1 MKSVN
6 FKDVSTFEIV
16 RIGGSK
22 DVLFTFNRIDPTTI
36 PDGLYVYDIRHAD
49 DLGDPVTIEAR
60 VLVNRYGSVITTKPI
75 QCIEDDPDHGYV
87 DIANLSFE
95 HISDYDATLV
105 SIKELYP
112 FHDLYS
118 AFESD
123 WGFIDKLTHSDK
135 IVSGTVD
142 QIKRGKNMA
151 DISSISPKI
160 NGMEYHRMN
169 MVYMLFIDKLENVFW
184 TRFANLDIDTNEDF
198 EYILTKENP
207 SIRFKFDDDIANR
220 YKCNFA
226 VSYSDTHRVIDI
238 EFYDCITVT
247 PSHVGH
253 IRISIGAD
261 QMRVDGSVDPEFN
274 EFKKDLDNFT
284 KDAKFIYNMKH
295 GELWKKSIC
304 DIFLEYQYHVAD
316 RLASEQ
322 ISLADFLEKV
332 RTSDSFIDELNYS
345 HTIYRIC
352 GDSRIPMI
360 TVKELLIDCA
370 CNHMYEWEEA
380 VEKSRMFYVENCD
393 LQAVDAPSMTD
404 LDDMVEYDGYKI
416 IDIIL

>member
-36 PDGLYVYDIRHAD
+36 PDGLYVYDIRHD
-49 DLGDPVTIEAR
+49 DDSLGDPVTIEAK

-75 QCIEDDPDHGYV
+75 QCIEDNSDRGYV
-87 DIANLSFE
+87 DIADLSFE
-95 HISDYDATLV
+95 HISDYDTTLV

-112 FHDLYS
+112 FHDLYA
-118 AFESD
+118 AFETD
-123 WGFIDKLTHSDK
+123 WDFTDKLMHSDK
-135 IVSGTVD
+135 IASGIVD
-142 QIKRGKNMA
+142 QIKRGQNMA
-151 DISSISPKI
+151 DISIVPKF
-160 NGMEYHRMN
+160 NSMEYHRMN
-169 MVYMLFIDKLENVFW
+169 MVYMLLIDKLENVCWNHFD
-184 TRFANLDIDTNEDF
+184 NPDIDTNEDF

-207 SIRFKFDDDIANR
+207 SIRFKFYDDIANR

-226 VSYSDTHRVIDI
+226 VSYSDAHRVIDI
-238 EFYDCITVT
+238 DFYDCITVT

-261 QMRVDGSVDPEFN
+261 QMCVDGSVDPVFED
-274 EFKKDLDNFT
+274 FKRDLDNFA
-284 KDAKFIYNMKH
+284 KDVKFIYNMKR

-316 RLASEQ
+316 RLASGK
-322 ISLADFLEKV
+322 ISVIDFLEKGEDFV
-332 RTSDSFIDELNYS
+332 IDELNYS
-345 HTIYRIC
+345 KTIYRIY
-352 GDSRIPMI
+352 GDSEMPMI
-360 TVKELLIDCA
+360 LIKQMLKKGM
-370 CNHMYEWEEA
+370 CNHMYEWDV

-393 LQAVDAPSMTD
+393 LQSVDVPSCTD
-404 LDDMVEYDGYKI
+404 LDEMVDDGYTI
-416 IDIIL
+416 IDIV

>member
-6 FKDVSTFEIV
+6 FKDVSTFDIV

-49 DLGDPVTIEAR
+49 DLGDPVSIEAP

-87 DIANLSFE
+87 DIADLSFE
-95 HISDYDATLV
+95 HITDYDATLV

-112 FHDLYS
+112 FHDLYA
-118 AFESD
+118 AFETD
-123 WGFIDKLTHSDK
+123 WDFTDKLTHSDK
-135 IVSGTVD
+135 IASGTVD
-142 QIKRGKNMA
+142 QIKRGQNMA
-151 DISSISPKI
+151 DISISPKL

-184 TRFANLDIDTNEDF
+184 NRFANPDIDTNEDF

-207 SIRFKFDDDIANR
+207 SIRFKFYDDIANR

-238 EFYDCITVT
+238 DFYDCITVT

-261 QMRVDGSVDPEFN
+261 QMCVDGSVDPEFN
-274 EFKKDLDNFT
+274 EFKRDLDNFA
-284 KDAKFIYNMKH
+284 KDVKFIYNMKH

-316 RLASEQ
+316 RLVSGK
-322 ISLADFLEKV
+322 ISVIDFLEKGNAEDFV
-332 RTSDSFIDELNYS
+332 IDELNYS
-345 HTIYRIC
+345 KKIYRIY
-352 GDSRIPMI
+352 GDSETPVI
-360 TVKELLIDCA
+360 LIKDMLEKGM
-370 CNHMYEWEEA
+370 CNHMYDWET

-393 LQAVDAPSMTD
+393 LQSVDVPSCTD
-404 LDDMVEYDGYKI
+404 LDEMVDDGYAI
-416 IDIIL
+416 IDIV

>member
-1 MKSVN
+1 MKKVN

-36 PDGLYVYDIRHAD
+36 PDGLYVYDIRHD
-49 DLGDPVTIEAR
+49 DDSLGDPVTIEAR

-75 QCIEDDPDHGYV
+75 RCIEDDPDHGYV
-87 DIANLSFE
+87 DIADLSFE

-105 SIKELYP
+105 SIKALYP
-112 FHDLYS
+112 FHDLYA
-118 AFESD
+118 AFETD
-123 WGFIDKLTHSDK
+123 WDFTDKLTHSDK

-142 QIKRGKNMA
+142 RIKGAKNMA
-151 DISSISPKI
+151 DISISPKLK
-160 NGMEYHRMN
+160 GMEYHRMN
-169 MVYMLFIDKLENVFW
+169 IVYMLFIDKLKNVFRN
-184 TRFANLDIDTNEDF
+184 RFDSPDIDIYEDF

-207 SIRFKFDDDIANR
+207 SIRFKFYDDIANR

-238 EFYDCITVT
+238 DFYDCITVT

-261 QMRVDGSVDPEFN
+261 QMCVDGSVDPVFED
-274 EFKKDLDNFT
+274 FKRDLDNFA
-284 KDAKFIYNMKH
+284 KDVEFIYNMKH

-304 DIFLEYQYHVAD
+304 DIFLEYQYHAAD
-316 RLASEQ
+316 RLASGK
-322 ISLADFLEKV
+322 ISVTDFLEKGNAEDFV
-332 RTSDSFIDELNYS
+332 IDELNYS
-345 HTIYRIC
+345 KTIYRIY
-352 GDSRIPMI
+352 GDSEMPMI
-360 TVKELLIDCA
+360 LIKQMLKKGM
-370 CNHMYEWEEA
+370 CNHMYEWDV

-393 LQAVDAPSMTD
+393 LQPVDVPSCTD
-404 LDDMVEYDGYKI
+404 LDEMVDDGYTI
-416 IDIIL
+416 IDIV

>member
-1 MKSVN
+1 MKMVN

-87 DIANLSFE
+87 DIADLSFE
-95 HISDYDATLV
+95 HITDYDATLV

-112 FHDLYS
+112 FHDLYA
-118 AFESD
+118 AFETD
-123 WGFIDKLTHSDK
+123 WDFTDKLTHSDK
-135 IVSGTVD
+135 IASGTVD
-142 QIKRGKNMA
+142 QIKRGQNMA
-151 DISSISPKI
+151 DISISPKL

-184 TRFANLDIDTNEDF
+184 NRFANPDIDTNEDF

-207 SIRFKFDDDIANR
+207 SIRFKFYDDIANR

-238 EFYDCITVT
+238 DFYDCITVT

-261 QMRVDGSVDPEFN
+261 QMCVDGSVDPEFN
-274 EFKKDLDNFT
+274 EFKRDLDNFA
-284 KDAKFIYNMKH
+284 KDVKFIYNMKH

-316 RLASEQ
+316 RLVSGK
-322 ISLADFLEKV
+322 ISVIDFLEKGNAEDFV
-332 RTSDSFIDELNYS
+332 IDELNYS
-345 HTIYRIC
+345 KKIYRIY
-352 GDSRIPMI
+352 GDSETPVI
-360 TVKELLIDCA
+360 LIKDMLEKGM
-370 CNHMYEWEEA
+370 CNHMYGWET

-393 LQAVDAPSMTD
+393 LQPVDVPSGTD
-404 LDDMVEYDGYKI
+404 LDEMVDDGYAI
-416 IDIIL
+416 IDIV

>member
-22 DVLFTFNRIDPTTI
+22 DVLFTFNRIDPKTI
-36 PDGLYVYDIRHAD
+36 PDGLYVYDIRHD
-49 DLGDPVTIEAR
+49 DDSLGEPVTIEAR

-75 QCIEDDPDHGYV
+75 QCIEDDPDYGYV
-87 DIANLSFE
+87 DIADLSFE

-112 FHDLYS
+112 FHDLYA
-118 AFESD
+118 AFETD
-123 WGFIDKLTHSDK
+123 WDFTDKLTHSDK
-135 IVSGTVD
+135 IASGTVD
-142 QIKRGKNMA
+142 RIKGDQNMA
-151 DISSISPKI
+151 DISISPKLK
-160 NGMEYHRMN
+160 GMEYHRMN
-169 MVYMLFIDKLENVFW
+169 MVYMLFIDKLENVCWNHFD
-184 TRFANLDIDTNEDF
+184 NPDIDTNEDF

-207 SIRFKFDDDIANR
+207 SIRFKFYDDIANR

-226 VSYSDTHRVIDI
+226 VSYSDAHRVIDI
-238 EFYDCITVT
+238 DFYDCITVT

-261 QMRVDGSVDPEFN
+261 QMCVDGSVDPVFED
-274 EFKKDLDNFT
+274 FKRDLDNFA
-284 KDAKFIYNMKH
+284 KDVKFIYNMKR

-316 RLASEQ
+316 RLASGK
-322 ISLADFLEKV
+322 ISVIDFLEKGEDFV
-332 RTSDSFIDELNYS
+332 IDELNYYKK
-345 HTIYRIC
+345 IYRIY
-352 GDSRIPMI
+352 GDSETPVI
-360 TVKELLIDCA
+360 LIKQMLKKGM
-370 CNHMYEWEEA
+370 CNHMYEWDV

-393 LQAVDAPSMTD
+393 LQSVDVPSCTD
-404 LDDMVEYDGYKI
+404 LDEMVDDGYAI
-416 IDIIL
+416 IDIV

>member
-112 FHDLYS
+112 FHDLYA
-118 AFESD
+118 AFETD
-123 WGFIDKLTHSDK
+123 WVIDKLTHSDK

-142 QIKRGKNMA
+142 QIKRGQNMA
-151 DISSISPKI
+151 DISISPKL

-184 TRFANLDIDTNEDF
+184 NRFANPDIDTNEDF

-207 SIRFKFDDDIANR
+207 SIRFKFYDDIANR

-261 QMRVDGSVDPEFN
+261 QLRVDGSVDPVFED
-274 EFKKDLDNFT
+274 FKRDLDNFT

-316 RLASEQ
+316 RLVSGK
-322 ISLADFLEKV
+322 ISVIDFLKKGNAEDFV
-332 RTSDSFIDELNYS
+332 TDELNYS
-345 HTIYRIC
+345 KTIYRIY
-352 GDSRIPMI
+352 GDSETPVI
-360 TVKELLIDCA
+360 LIKDMLEKGM
-370 CNHMYEWEEA
+370 CNHMYEWET

-393 LQAVDAPSMTD
+393 LQSVDVPSCTD
-404 LDDMVEYDGYKI
+404 LDEMVEFEGHKI
-416 IDIIL
+416 IDIV

>member
-1 MKSVN
+1 MKKVN

-36 PDGLYVYDIRHAD
+36 PDGLYVYDIRHD
-49 DLGDPVTIEAR
+49 DDSLGDPVTIEAR

-75 QCIEDDPDHGYV
+75 QCIEDDPDHCYV
-87 DIANLSFE
+87 DIADLSFE

-112 FHDLYS
+112 FHDLYA
-118 AFESD
+118 AFETD
-123 WGFIDKLTHSDK
+123 WDFTDKLMHSDK

-142 QIKRGKNMA
+142 RIKGDQNMA
-151 DISSISPKI
+151 DISISPKLK
-160 NGMEYHRMN
+160 GMEYHRMN

-184 TRFANLDIDTNEDF
+184 NRFANPDIDTNEDF

-207 SIRFKFDDDIANR
+207 SIRFKFYDDIANR

-238 EFYDCITVT
+238 DFYYCITVT

-261 QMRVDGSVDPEFN
+261 QMCVDGSVDPEFN
-274 EFKKDLDNFT
+274 EFKKDLDNFA
-284 KDAKFIYNMKH
+284 KDVKFIYNMKH

-316 RLASEQ
+316 RLVSGK
-322 ISLADFLEKV
+322 ISVIDFLEKGEDFV
-332 RTSDSFIDELNYS
+332 IDELNYS
-345 HTIYRIC
+345 KTIYRIY
-352 GDSRIPMI
+352 GDSEMPMI
-360 TVKELLIDCA
+360 LIKQMLKKGM
-370 CNHMYEWEEA
+370 CNHMYEWDV

-393 LQAVDAPSMTD
+393 LQSVDVPSCTD
-404 LDDMVEYDGYKI
+404 LDEMVDDGYTI
-416 IDIIL
+416 IDIV

>member
-1 MKSVN
+1 MKMVN

-87 DIANLSFE
+87 DIADLSFE
-95 HISDYDATLV
+95 RITDYDVTLV

-112 FHDLYS
+112 FHDLYA
-118 AFESD
+118 AFETD
-123 WGFIDKLTHSDK
+123 WVIDKLTHSDK
-135 IVSGTVD
+135 IASGTVD
-142 QIKRGKNMA
+142 QIKGVKNMA
-151 DISSISPKI
+151 DISAISPKLK
-160 NGMEYHRMN
+160 GMEYHRMN
-169 MVYMLFIDKLENVFW
+169 MVYMLFIDKLGNVFW
-184 TRFANLDIDTNEDF
+184 NRFANPDIDTNEDF

-207 SIRFKFDDDIANR
+207 SIRFKFYDDIANR

-238 EFYDCITVT
+238 DFYDCITVT

-261 QMRVDGSVDPEFN
+261 QMCVDGSVDPEFN
-274 EFKKDLDNFT
+274 EFKRDLDNFA
-284 KDAKFIYNMKH
+284 KDVKFIYNMKH

-316 RLASEQ
+316 RLVSGK
-322 ISLADFLEKV
+322 ISVIDFLEKGNAEDFV
-332 RTSDSFIDELNYS
+332 IDELNYS
-345 HTIYRIC
+345 KKIYRIY
-352 GDSRIPMI
+352 GDSETPVI
-360 TVKELLIDCA
+360 LIKDMLEKGM
-370 CNHMYEWEEA
+370 CNHMYDWET

-393 LQAVDAPSMTD
+393 LQSVDVPSCTD
-404 LDDMVEYDGYKI
+404 LDEMVDDGYAI
-416 IDIIL
+416 IDIV

>member
-87 DIANLSFE
+87 DIADLSFE
-95 HISDYDATLV
+95 HITDYDVTLV

-112 FHDLYS
+112 FHDLYA
-118 AFESD
+118 AFETD
-123 WGFIDKLTHSDK
+123 WDFTDKLTHSDK

-142 QIKRGKNMA
+142 QIKRGQNMA
-151 DISSISPKI
+151 DISISPKLK
-160 NGMEYHRMN
+160 GMEYHRMN

-184 TRFANLDIDTNEDF
+184 NRFDNLDIDTNEDF

-207 SIRFKFDDDIANR
+207 SIRFKFYDDIANR

-238 EFYDCITVT
+238 DVYDCITVT

-261 QMRVDGSVDPEFN
+261 QMCVDGSVDPEFN
-274 EFKKDLDNFT
+274 EFKKDLDNFA
-284 KDAKFIYNMKH
+284 KDVEFIYNMKH

-316 RLASEQ
+316 RLVSGK
-322 ISLADFLEKV
+322 ISVIDFLEKGNAEDFV
-332 RTSDSFIDELNYS
+332 IDELNYS
-345 HTIYRIC
+345 KKIYRIY
-352 GDSRIPMI
+352 GDSETPVI
-360 TVKELLIDCA
+360 LIKDMLEKGM
-370 CNHMYEWEEA
+370 CNHMYDWET

-393 LQAVDAPSMTD
+393 LQSVDVPSCTD
-404 LDDMVEYDGYKI
+404 LDEMVDDGYAI
-416 IDIIL
+416 IDIV